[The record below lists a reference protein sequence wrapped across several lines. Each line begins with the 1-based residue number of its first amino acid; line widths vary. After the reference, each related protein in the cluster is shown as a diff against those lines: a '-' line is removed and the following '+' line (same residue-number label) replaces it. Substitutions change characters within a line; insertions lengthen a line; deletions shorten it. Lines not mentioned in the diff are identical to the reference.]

1 MKVSIITINYNNAD
15 GLMRTLTSIH
25 NQRCQEYEMV
35 IVDGGSQDASKTVI
49 ENYVKKHPETKWV
62 SEKDKGIYNAM
73 NKGTRMSSGD
83 YCIFMNSGDCF
94 DNVDS
99 LTDSIPYLDGET
111 EIISGSARFDKYI
124 REAPNPEELSLTFF
138 IRDAMN
144 HQSTYI
150 KRQLLLTCPYNEKRR
165 IVGDT
170 EFFFQSMILNNAT
183 YKKIPV
189 CVSLCEP
196 AGESGDLQCSLKERI
211 VAIKELL
218 PPRMAYDVD
227 FIKKYHNPFVL
238 KIGNIAYNSWIRN
251 IYHLIKK

>member
-1 MKVSIITINYNNAD
+1 MKVSIVTINFNNAE
-15 GLMRTLTSIH
+15 GLQRTLTSIE
-25 NQRCQEYEMV
+25 NQRCKEYELV
-35 IVDGGSQDASKTVI
+35 VVDGDSQDQSKQII
-49 ENYVKKHPETKWV
+49 EKYAYGHPDTIWV
-62 SEKDKGIYNAM
+62 SEKDNGIYNAM
-73 NKGTRMSSGD
+73 NKGTRMSHGE

-99 LTDSIPYLDGET
+99 LADSIPYLDGET
-111 EIISGSARFDKYI
+111 EIISGSARLNKYI
-124 REAPNPEELSLTFF
+124 RKAPNPEDLSLTFF

-150 KRQLLLTCPYNEKRR
+150 KRQLLLNCPYNEKRR
-165 IVGDT
+165 IVGDS

-189 CVSLCEP
+189 CVSSCEP
-196 AGESGDLQCSLKERI
+196 AGESGDLQCSLKERM

-238 KIGNIAYNSWIRN
+238 KIGNIAYHSWIRN